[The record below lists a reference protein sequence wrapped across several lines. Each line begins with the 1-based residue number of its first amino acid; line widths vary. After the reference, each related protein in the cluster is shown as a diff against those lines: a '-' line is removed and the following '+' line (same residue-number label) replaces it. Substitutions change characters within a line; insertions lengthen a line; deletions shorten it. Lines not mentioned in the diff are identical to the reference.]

1 MIGFIKQMLIVLV
14 LMLLGFG
21 GSLATRYLSMN
32 NQLSMHRLTLID
44 LNPDEFH
51 YYPFII
57 SLGKCNRSYNTAEA
71 PLVEYVSPIK

>member
-1 MIGFIKQMLIVLV
+1 MLGFIKQMLIVLV
-14 LMLLGFG
+14 LMLLSFG
-21 GSLATRYLSMN
+21 GSLATKYLSMN

-71 PLVEYVSPIK
+71 PLAECVSPIK